1 IRGKELLRT
10 NGKYY
15 IVDMGLRNQ
24 FIGYN
29 SSNMGHDLEN
39 IVFLEL
45 IRRGYQVFVGKN
57 GTAEIDFIAERS
69 DTKMYIQVSLSVM
82 DEQTKER
89 EFKAFDK
96 ITDNYPKWL
105 ITMDRLD
112 MSQNGILHKNVFD
125 FLLEE

>member
-1 IRGKELLRT
+1 
-10 NGKYY
+10 
-15 IVDMGLRNQ
+15 M
-24 FIGYN
+24 
-29 SSNMGHDLEN
+29 
-39 IVFLEL
+39 FLEL

-89 EFKAFDK
+89 EFKAFEK